1 MELSN
6 MTLLSAS
13 LSAIVIGGP
22 LVGMMLFSFLA
33 SSALVIVCSPLF
45 LLFSPLLL
53 GVGFVLV
60 ATLAG
65 FAIAAAMGLIGL
77 SMLGWAAKETTKFG
91 ESGYRMRGKEMD
103 YCIDKLS
110 ATTGYGIESMHGIN
124 RVK

>member
-13 LSAIVIGGP
+13 LSAIVIAGP
-22 LVGMMLFSFLA
+22 LLGMMLFSFIA

-53 GVGFVLV
+53 GVAFVFV

-65 FAIAAAMGLIGL
+65 FAIAAAMGLIAL
-77 SMLGWAAKETTKFG
+77 SMLGWVAKETRVIKFG
-91 ESGYRMRGKEMD
+91 DSGYRMRGKKMD
-103 YCIDKLS
+103 YYIDKLS
-110 ATTGYGIESMHGIN
+110 ATTA
-124 RVK
+124 